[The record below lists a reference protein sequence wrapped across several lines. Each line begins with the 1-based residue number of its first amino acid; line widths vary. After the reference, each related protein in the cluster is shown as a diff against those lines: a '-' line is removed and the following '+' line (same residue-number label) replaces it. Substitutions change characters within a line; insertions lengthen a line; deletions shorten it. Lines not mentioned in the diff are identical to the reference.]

1 MSGHYV
7 GVKTGVD
14 LYMEQRK
21 QVFAYLQARSE
32 KGKLN
37 KWRVT
42 VEEVLENIDVDH
54 GFSVRDQMKQFFI
67 EQARKKTLGGGKF
80 TSVNDKSSTEETSET
95 TETERQEESNQT
107 ESTTTASSEED
118 TETTTTTDS
127 DGVGDST
134 GKDA

>member
-1 MSGHYV
+1 MSGYYP
-7 GVKTGVD
+7 GRKTQAN
-14 LYMEQRK
+14 LYMDQRVA
-21 QVFAYLQARSE
+21 VFAYLQERSD

-37 KWRVT
+37 QYRVT
-42 VEEVLENIDVDH
+42 VDEILQNIDVDH

-67 EQARKKTLGGGKF
+67 EQAREKTLGGGKF

>member
-37 KWRVT
+37 QWRVT

-67 EQARKKTLGGGKF
+67 EQAREKTLGGGKF
-80 TSVNDKSSTEETSET
+80 TSVNDESSKEETSET
-95 TETERQEESNQT
+95 TETEQQEESNQT
-107 ESTTTASSEED
+107 ESVFAITEE
-118 TETTTTTDS
+118 EEMQYIENWH
-127 DGVGDST
+127 VLPI
-134 GKDA
+134 

>member
-1 MSGHYV
+1 MSGRYI
-7 GVKTGVD
+7 GVKTEMD

-21 QVFAYLQARSE
+21 AVFAYLQERSD

-37 KWRVT
+37 QYRVT
-42 VEEVLENIDVDH
+42 VEEILQNINVDH

-67 EQARKKTLGGGKF
+67 EQARAKGLNNGKF
-80 TSVNDKSSTEETSET
+80 TSVNDSKETSSETIETKRQEESSTQEPIRTESPEET
-95 TETERQEESNQT
+95 TET
-107 ESTTTASSEED
+107 TTKAG
-118 TETTTTTDS
+118 S